1 MESQRIS
8 LQIGANTRYILGTSG
23 RVSSLERYRKL
34 LQDILGV
41 DVAYIPINS
50 GDAEHPQ
57 ISPQRYASALKG
69 MPCIGGSIS
78 RDIKHTIIPF
88 LDEVDEL
95 AAEIQSVNTVI
106 VQKDGRLKGYN
117 SDALG
122 FRHAIVNGMEKS
134 KLEIKTAVCYGY
146 GGVTSTVTSV
156 LQGLGIK
163 VYLIGRN
170 KSTAEARAPELKV
183 DVWSGEQVDLFVNA
197 TPATESPLGNAPNL
211 LDALRS
217 CKMAFDHEMPGKYL
231 QEYCEANQIYHIKG
245 LDMYY
250 PQMTAQW
257 KLFLEGMVE
266 PDRVED
272 LLRQAD
278 GQK

>member
-1 MESQRIS
+1 MDHPTIA
-8 LQIGANTRYILGTSG
+8 LKIGANTRYILGTSG
-23 RVSSLERYRKL
+23 RISSLERYRKL

-41 DVAYIPINS
+41 DVAYVPINS
-50 GDAEHPQ
+50 GDKNHPQ
-57 ISPQRYASALKG
+57 ILPQRYASALKG

-106 VQKDGRLKGYN
+106 VQKDGKLKGYN

-122 FRHAIVNGMEKS
+122 FREAIVNGIEKS
-134 KLEIKTAVCYGY
+134 KIEIKTAVCYGY
-146 GGVTSTVTSV
+146 GGVTSTVTTV

-170 KSTAEARAPELKV
+170 RATAEARAPELKV
-183 DVWSGEQVDLFVNA
+183 EVWSGQPVDLFVNA
-197 TPATESPLGNAPNL
+197 TPATESPLGDAANL
-211 LDALRS
+211 LDALQS

-231 QEYCEANQIYHIKG
+231 QEYCEDHGIYHIKG

-250 PQMTAQW
+250 PQMTVQW
-257 KLFLEGMVE
+257 KLFLEGIVE
-266 PDRVED
+266 PERVEE

-278 GQK
+278 AN

>member
-1 MESQRIS
+1 METQTIA
-8 LQIGANTRYILGTSG
+8 LKIGANTRFILGTSG
-23 RVSSLERYRKL
+23 RISSLERYRKL

-50 GDAEHPQ
+50 GDSEHPQ
-57 ISPQRYASALKG
+57 ILPERYASALKG

-88 LDEVDEL
+88 LDEVDDL

-106 VQKDGRLKGYN
+106 VQKSGKLKGYN

-122 FRHAIVNGMEKS
+122 FRQAIVNGIKKS
-134 KLEIKTAVCYGY
+134 DIEIKTAVCYGY
-146 GGVTSTVTSV
+146 GGVTSVVTSV

-170 KSTAEARAPELKV
+170 RTTAEARAPELKV
-183 DVWSGEQVDLFVNA
+183 SVWSGEAVDLFVNA
-197 TPATESPLGNAPNL
+197 TPATESPLENAANL
-211 LDALRS
+211 LDALKS

-231 QEYCEANQIYHIKG
+231 QEYCEAHNIYHIKG

-257 KLFLEGMVE
+257 KLFLDGIVE
-266 PDRVED
+266 PERVEE

-278 GQK
+278 AK

>member
-1 MESQRIS
+1 MDSQRIA

-23 RVSSLERYRKL
+23 RLSSMERYRKL
-34 LQDILGV
+34 LQDILAV
-41 DVAYIPINS
+41 DVAYIAINS
-50 GDAEHPQ
+50 GDVERPSIQ
-57 ISPQRYASALKG
+57 PERYAAALKG

-106 VQKDGRLKGYN
+106 VQKNGKLKGYN

-122 FRHAIVNGMEKS
+122 FRQAIVNGIAAS
-134 KLEIKTAVCYGY
+134 NIEIKTAVCYGY
-146 GGVTSTVTSV
+146 GGVTSVVTSV
-156 LQGLGIK
+156 LQGLGIR

-170 KSTAEARAPELKV
+170 RATAEARAPELKV
-183 DVWSGEQVDLFVNA
+183 EVWSGQPVDLFVNA
-197 TPATESPLGNAPNL
+197 TPATESPLEAAANL
-211 LDALRS
+211 LPALQQ

-231 QEYCEANQIYHIKG
+231 QEYCAEHGIYHIKG

-257 KLFLEGMVE
+257 KLFLEGMVD
-266 PDRVED
+266 PDKVEG

-278 GQK
+278 AP